1 MAHRAV
7 KPRMRTSRP
16 MGLNALKSSP
26 SALGPGLLKSSP
38 SSLGEGDH
46 LRSKWWRG
54 SGCMPREKMCATL
67 PLHPAAARRGP
78 PPRDKLGEDFS
89 SGFTMIELMVVLFI
103 IGLVAGAVV
112 LALPG
117 DSAALSEDADR
128 FAARVAA
135 ARDEAVVSARPIAVW
150 IAPSGYGFDARQDR
164 QWVPLNA
171 RTLANRDWKPGTMAR
186 IEGTVAEGDE
196 KAEDQGRARF
206 WFDSTGLPNMP
217 VTVVLA
223 RGTNSDRIVISATGE
238 VGRPK

>member
-1 MAHRAV
+1 MDDSPPFSFVTPAQAGVPLLSLSGLAKRD
-7 KPRMRTSRP
+7 SRFRGNDGE
-16 MGLNALKSSP
+16 GLIALSP
-26 SALGPGLLKSSP
+26 SPFRRFAPP
-38 SSLGEGDH
+38 SLSRREREGARDAERRGKGEG
-46 LRSKWWRG
+46 
-54 SGCMPREKMCATL
+54 EQ
-67 PLHPAAARRGP
+67 
-78 PPRDKLGEDFS
+78 
-89 SGFTMIELMVVLFI
+89 GFTLIELMVVLFI

-164 QWVPLNA
+164 AWVPLDA
-171 RTLANRDWKPGTMAR
+171 RTLPSQDWKPGTIAR
-186 IEGTVAEGDE
+186 IEGDTDEGE
-196 KAEDQGRARF
+196 QKPEDQGRARF
-206 WFDSTGLPNMP
+206 WFDATGLPNRS

-223 RGTNSDRIVISATGE
+223 RGSNSDRVVISATGE

>member
-1 MAHRAV
+1 
-7 KPRMRTSRP
+7 
-16 MGLNALKSSP
+16 LIALSP
-26 SALGPGLLKSSP
+26 SPFPRRFASRAP
-38 SSLGEGDH
+38 SLSRWEREGAPKARKGEGE
-46 LRSKWWRG
+46 
-54 SGCMPREKMCATL
+54 RE
-67 PLHPAAARRGP
+67 R
-78 PPRDKLGEDFS
+78 
-89 SGFTMIELMVVLFI
+89 GFTLIELLIVLFI

-171 RTLANRDWKPGTMAR
+171 RTLANRDWKPGTIAR
-186 IEGTVAEGDE
+186 IEGAGGEGEQNEAD
-196 KAEDQGRARF
+196 AGRARF
-206 WFDSTGLPNMP
+206 WFDSTGLPNRP
-217 VTVVLA
+217 VTVMLS
-223 RGTNSDRIVISATGE
+223 RGNNSDSIVISATGE

>member
-1 MAHRAV
+1 MALEG
-7 KPRMRTSRP
+7 
-16 MGLNALKSSP
+16 GLIPKSP
-26 SALGPGLLKSSP
+26 SPFPRRFASRAP
-38 SSLGEGDH
+38 SLSRWEREGAPKARKGEGDQ
-46 LRSKWWRG
+46 
-54 SGCMPREKMCATL
+54 
-67 PLHPAAARRGP
+67 
-78 PPRDKLGEDFS
+78 
-89 SGFTMIELMVVLFI
+89 GFTLIELMVVLFI

-164 QWVPLNA
+164 KWVPLNA
-171 RTLANRDWKPGTMAR
+171 RTLANRDWNPGTIAR
-186 IEGTVAEGDE
+186 IEGATGEGE
-196 KAEDQGRARF
+196 RTPEDQGRARF
-206 WFDSTGLPNMP
+206 WFDATGLPNMP

>member
-1 MAHRAV
+1 MI
-7 KPRMRTSRP
+7 
-16 MGLNALKSSP
+16 ALSP
-26 SALGPGLLKSSP
+26 SPFPRCALP
-38 SSLGEGDH
+38 SLARREREGARDAQRRGKGEGE
-46 LRSKWWRG
+46 
-54 SGCMPREKMCATL
+54 C
-67 PLHPAAARRGP
+67 
-78 PPRDKLGEDFS
+78 
-89 SGFTMIELMVVLFI
+89 GFTLIELLIVLFI

-171 RTLANRDWKPGTMAR
+171 RTLANQDWKPGTIAR
-186 IEGTVAEGDE
+186 IEETAVEGDRE
-196 KAEDQGRARF
+196 ESEQARARF
-206 WFDSTGLPNMP
+206 WFDSTGLPNTP
-217 VTVVLA
+217 LTVVLS
-223 RGTNSDRIVISATGE
+223 RGNNSDRIVISATGE

>member
-1 MAHRAV
+1 M
-7 KPRMRTSRP
+7 
-16 MGLNALKSSP
+16 
-26 SALGPGLLKSSP
+26 
-38 SSLGEGDH
+38 
-46 LRSKWWRG
+46 
-54 SGCMPREKMCATL
+54 
-67 PLHPAAARRGP
+67 
-78 PPRDKLGEDFS
+78 
-89 SGFTMIELMVVLFI
+89 LFI

-171 RTLANRDWKPGTMAR
+171 RTLANRDWKPGTVAR
-186 IEGTVAEGDE
+186 IEGSGGEGEQNEAD
-196 KAEDQGRARF
+196 AGRARF
-206 WFDSTGLPNMP
+206 WFDSTGLPNTP
-217 VTVVLA
+217 LTVVLS
-223 RGTNSDRIVISATGE
+223 RGNNSDSIVISATGE

>member
-1 MAHRAV
+1 
-7 KPRMRTSRP
+7 MRTSRP
-16 MGLNALKSSP
+16 MGLEPDKSSP
-26 SALGPGLLKSSP
+26 SLLGPTLVKSSP
-38 SSLGEGDH
+38 SLLGEGDH

-54 SGCMPREKMCATL
+54 SGFARLIEMCASL

-78 PPRDKLGEDFS
+78 PPRDKLGEDFRN
-89 SGFTMIELMVVLFI
+89 GFTLIELMVVLFI
-103 IGLVAGAVV
+103 IGLVEGEVV

-128 FAARVAA
+128 FAARVVA

-164 QWVPLNA
+164 AWVPLDA
-171 RTLANRDWKPGTMAR
+171 RTLPSQDWKPGTIAR
-186 IEGTVAEGDE
+186 IEGDTDEGE
-196 KAEDQGRARF
+196 QKPEDQGRARF
-206 WFDSTGLPNMP
+206 WFDATGLPNRS

-223 RGTNSDRIVISATGE
+223 RGSNSDRVVISATGE

>member
-1 MAHRAV
+1 MTPLPLHRSLCE
-7 KPRMRTSRP
+7 RS
-16 MGLNALKSSP
+16 SSP
-26 SALGPGLLKSSP
+26 S
-38 SSLGEGDH
+38 
-46 LRSKWWRG
+46 
-54 SGCMPREKMCATL
+54 
-67 PLHPAAARRGP
+67 
-78 PPRDKLGEDFS
+78 KLGEDFGS
-89 SGFTMIELMVVLFI
+89 IGPHKLGEDLRWAPASAEARPRARERGFTLIELMVVLFI

-171 RTLANRDWKPGTMAR
+171 RMLANRDWKPGTIAR
-186 IEGTVAEGDE
+186 IEDAATDGEGDE
-196 KAEDQGRARF
+196 AEQGRARF

-223 RGTNSDRIVISATGE
+223 RGANSDRIVISATGE
-238 VGRPK
+238 VARPR

>member
-1 MAHRAV
+1 
-7 KPRMRTSRP
+7 MRTSRP
-16 MGLNALKSSP
+16 MGLEAPKSPP
-26 SALGPGLLKSSP
+26 SL
-38 SSLGEGDH
+38 
-46 LRSKWWRG
+46 
-54 SGCMPREKMCATL
+54 
-67 PLHPAAARRGP
+67 
-78 PPRDKLGEDFS
+78 LGEDFDWAPAFAGAHPRKREC
-89 SGFTMIELMVVLFI
+89 GFTLIELMVVLFI

-164 QWVPLNA
+164 AWVPLNA
-171 RTLANRDWKPGTMAR
+171 RTLPNQDWKPGTIAR
-186 IEGTVAEGDE
+186 VEEAAVEGEKDEAE
-196 KAEDQGRARF
+196 QGRARF
-206 WFDSTGLPNMP
+206 WFDSTGLPNTP

-223 RGTNSDRIVISATGE
+223 RGVNSDRIVISATGE

>member
-1 MAHRAV
+1 
-7 KPRMRTSRP
+7 MRTSRP
-16 MGLNALKSSP
+16 MGLEGGLIPRSP
-26 SALGPGLLKSSP
+26 SPFPRRSASRAP
-38 SSLGEGDH
+38 SLSRWEREGAPKARKGEG
-46 LRSKWWRG
+46 
-54 SGCMPREKMCATL
+54 EQ
-67 PLHPAAARRGP
+67 
-78 PPRDKLGEDFS
+78 
-89 SGFTMIELMVVLFI
+89 GFTLIELMVVLFI

-164 QWVPLNA
+164 VWVPLNA
-171 RTLANRDWKPGTMAR
+171 RTLPNQDWKPGTTAR
-186 IEGTVAEGDE
+186 IEQAAVEGEKDEAE
-196 KAEDQGRARF
+196 QGRARF
-206 WFDSTGLPNMP
+206 WFDSTGLPNTP

-223 RGTNSDRIVISATGE
+223 RGANSDRIVISATGE

>member
-1 MAHRAV
+1 MA
-7 KPRMRTSRP
+7 
-16 MGLNALKSSP
+16 LSP
-26 SALGPGLLKSSP
+26 SPVPRRFA
-38 SSLGEGDH
+38 SLAPFLSRWVREGAPRARKGGGEN
-46 LRSKWWRG
+46 
-54 SGCMPREKMCATL
+54 
-67 PLHPAAARRGP
+67 
-78 PPRDKLGEDFS
+78 
-89 SGFTMIELMVVLFI
+89 GFTLIELMVVLFI

-186 IEGTVAEGDE
+186 IEGTSAEGE
-196 KAEDQGRARF
+196 GEAKPEDAGRARF